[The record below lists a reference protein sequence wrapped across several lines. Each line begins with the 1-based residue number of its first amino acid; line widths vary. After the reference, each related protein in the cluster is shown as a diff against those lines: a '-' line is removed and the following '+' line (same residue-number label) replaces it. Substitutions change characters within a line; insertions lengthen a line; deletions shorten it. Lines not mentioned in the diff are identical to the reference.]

1 MKKVVLK
8 PVEWDQRLS
17 FFDLLLL
24 ADESEEIVNKYILE
38 GEMYSIKYKG
48 ATAGVMLFTFHLDH
62 VVEIKNMAI
71 SEKYQ
76 GMGIGKMAIKES
88 FVVYRSRGFNKMIV
102 GTANSSIANLAFYQK
117 AGFRMS
123 EIKKDFF
130 KKYPDPIYENGIRAL
145 DMVLFEKN
153 LP

>member
-38 GEMYSIKYKG
+38 GEMYSIKYEG
-48 ATAGVMLFTFHLDH
+48 ATAGVMLFTFHPDH

-76 GMGIGKMAIKES
+76 GMGIGKMAIKKS
-88 FVVYRSRGFNKMIV
+88 FEVYRSRRFNKMIV

>member
-1 MKKVVLK
+1 
-8 PVEWDQRLS
+8 
-17 FFDLLLL
+17 
-24 ADESEEIVNKYILE
+24 
-38 GEMYSIKYKG
+38 G
-48 ATAGVMLFTFHLDH
+48 ATAGVMLFTFHPDH

-88 FVVYRSRGFNKMIV
+88 FEVYRSRGFNKMIV